1 MLCGCCLE
9 ELLLQGN
16 VPRSELQ
23 MSPQY
28 KQSMPWT
35 DCLYTHALL
44 LPGGIR
50 GRGYC
55 QLRKTQ
61 TSLNLLSGMAGSY
74 G

>member
-1 MLCGCCLE
+1 M
-9 ELLLQGN
+9 QF
-16 VPRSELQ
+16 
-23 MSPQY
+23 
-28 KQSMPWT
+28 
-35 DCLYTHALL
+35 ALL

-50 GRGYC
+50 SRGYC